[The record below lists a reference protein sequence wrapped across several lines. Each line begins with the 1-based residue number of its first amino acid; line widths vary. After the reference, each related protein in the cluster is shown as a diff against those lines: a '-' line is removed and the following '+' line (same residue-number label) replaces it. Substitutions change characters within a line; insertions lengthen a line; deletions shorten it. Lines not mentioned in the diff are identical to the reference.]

1 MSNKA
6 QPQSSIVE
14 GLTGRL
20 PFLVGGLVSF
30 FSLVLFM
37 RIRYTLHT
45 SAQQLDFEGVEVW
58 LLIDVI
64 IVLIIAP
71 LGHTLSHVLGLILQ
85 KQPWQLQRRLIY
97 PRVRPSQALIRRHV
111 IGYLLAPLALNG
123 LLLLGLLIE
132 PLSAYLALW
141 GAVNLGLTANDLWK
155 VLGVWRFP
163 QSSSFLIHS
172 NYLERTEA
180 GRG

>member
-1 MSNKA
+1 MSNEA

-20 PFLVGGLVSF
+20 PFLIGGLVGF
-30 FSLVLFM
+30 FSLVVLM
-37 RIRYTLHT
+37 RIRYSLHS
-45 SAQQLDFEGVEVW
+45 SAQQLDFEGVQAW
-58 LLIDVI
+58 LIIDAI

-71 LGHTLSHVLGLILQ
+71 VGHTVSHVLGLMLQ

-97 PRVRPSQALIRRHV
+97 PRVRPSQALPRRQV

-132 PLSAYLALW
+132 PFSAYLALW
-141 GAVNLGLTANDLWK
+141 GAVNLGLTTNDLWK

-163 QSSSFLIHS
+163 QSSSFLIHG

>member
-1 MSNKA
+1 MSNEA
-6 QPQSSIVE
+6 QPQSRIVE

-20 PFLVGGLVSF
+20 PFLIGGLVGF
-30 FSLVLFM
+30 FSLVLLM
-37 RIRYTLHT
+37 RIRYTLYA
-45 SAQQLDFEGVEVW
+45 SAQQLDFEGVQAW
-58 LLIDVI
+58 LIIDAI

-71 LGHTLSHVLGLILQ
+71 LGHTLSHSLGLIIQ

-97 PRVRPSQALIRRHV
+97 PRVRPSQVLTRRQV
-111 IGYLLAPLALNG
+111 IGYLVAPLALNG

-141 GAVNLGLTANDLWK
+141 GAVNLGLTTNDLWK

-163 QSSSFLIHS
+163 QASSFLIHG